1 MRSPA
6 PAPEHEPEL
15 HGTPWYWSACFASRG
30 RVVHHFARLHH
41 LSSCAS
47 RCTLRRLRNSPRATE
62 IRSSQQLVA
71 AELFHLAFMCGT
83 RGFSQVCLV
92 CTRPGPKRHQSSIN
106 HPSTV
111 FVCHHHRHRM
121 ISPRSLHVILCFV
134 SRPLR
139 PFTKHLCVRHRERH
153 GVREFIFSCTS
164 SRRWLAL
171 KSTYGEPLA
180 APHRYSQVLSFAYC
194 TQQSHAL
201 HCHRRGAH
209 RLAATFAFTFL

>member
-62 IRSSQQLVA
+62 IRWSQQS
-71 AELFHLAFMCGT
+71 FF
-83 RGFSQVCLV
+83 
-92 CTRPGPKRHQSSIN
+92 
-106 HPSTV
+106 
-111 FVCHHHRHRM
+111 
-121 ISPRSLHVILCFV
+121 SLHVWHEGFFASLFGVYTPRAKKASKLHQPSINSFCVPSSPSPNDLPALTARNFMLCFASV
-134 SRPLR
+134 ASVYETSLR
-139 PFTKHLCVRHRERH
+139 CHRDRD